1 MKTEQPILI
10 TSITA
15 PADLSTKKNLFIGF
29 DGNVCGNGE
38 KALGVLNAN
47 TNTGNQAPVMAIGIA
62 IVISGAAVNQKAKV
76 QSDANGKAITFAA
89 GEVNGYALD
98 AAAGAD
104 EFIRIRLVQFFNFYS
119 T

>member
-15 PADLSTKKNLFIGF
+15 PADLSSKKNLFIGF
-29 DGNVCGNGE
+29 DGNVCGNGA

-47 TNTGNQAPVMAIGIA
+47 TNLGNQAPVMTIGIA
-62 IVISGAAVNQKAKV
+62 LTCSGAAISQGVKV

-98 AAAGAD
+98 AAAGVD
-104 EFIRIRLVQFFNFYS
+104 EFIRIRLV
-119 T
+119 

>member
-1 MKTEQPILI
+1 MQTEQPILI

-89 GEVNGYALD
+89 GEVNGYTLD
-98 AAAGAD
+98 AAASAD
-104 EFIRIRLVQFFNFYS
+104 EFIRVRLV
-119 T
+119 

>member
-10 TSITA
+10 TSIIA
-15 PADLSTKKNLFIGF
+15 PADLSAKKNYFIGF
-29 DGNVCGNGE
+29 DGNVCGNGA

-47 TNTGNQAPVMAIGIA
+47 TNSGNQAPVMTIGIA
-62 IVISGAAVNQKAKV
+62 LTYTGAEINQGAKV
-76 QSDANGKAITFAA
+76 QSDANGKAITFAS

-104 EFIRIRLVQFFNFYS
+104 ELIRIKLI
-119 T
+119 

>member
-15 PADLSTKKNLFIGF
+15 PADLSDKKNLFIGF

-47 TNTGNQAPVMAIGIA
+47 TNQGNQAPVMTIGIA
-62 IVISGAAVNQKAKV
+62 IVLSGAAVAQKDKV
-76 QSDANGKAITFAA
+76 QSDANGKAIPFAA
-89 GEVNGYALD
+89 GEYNGRAMD
-98 AAAGAD
+98 SASGAN
-104 EFIRIRLVQFFNFYS
+104 EPIRILLAN
-119 T
+119 